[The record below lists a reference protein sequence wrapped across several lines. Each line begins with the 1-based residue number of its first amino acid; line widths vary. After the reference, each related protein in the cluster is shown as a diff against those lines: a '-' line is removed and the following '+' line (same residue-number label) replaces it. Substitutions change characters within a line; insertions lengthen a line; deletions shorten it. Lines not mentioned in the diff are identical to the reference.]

1 MFVNECFL
9 PGFGLL
15 GQAVSE
21 ESIYQRSTNQK
32 QAVDYFRYRRKK
44 KKENRR
50 TVREF
55 DNGTFASDYLNMGKL
70 FCWQLLIVGNFT
82 FAICVLLMIVGN
94 FDFACNVYSGLHN

>member
-1 MFVNECFL
+1 M
-9 PGFGLL
+9 
-15 GQAVSE
+15 
-21 ESIYQRSTNQK
+21 
-32 QAVDYFRYRRKK
+32 
-44 KKENRR
+44 
-50 TVREF
+50 REF